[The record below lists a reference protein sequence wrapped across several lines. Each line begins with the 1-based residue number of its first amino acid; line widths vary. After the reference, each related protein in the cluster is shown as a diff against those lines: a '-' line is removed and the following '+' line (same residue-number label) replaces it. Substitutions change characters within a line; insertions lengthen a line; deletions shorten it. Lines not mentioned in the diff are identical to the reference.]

1 MLVVA
6 AAAICSSS
14 RATYRQGQYQ
24 LAIQHLVCMWTMH
37 TTGSW
42 VVLVNLLEH
51 MYSAFNLEEPF
62 LCFVVNKY
70 VLCSEKVTIVA
81 IGLKFAMSVHT
92 SFCSVCRKSGLT
104 MLVDSKVVAACVP
117 GIGLQL

>member
-1 MLVVA
+1 MVDACVYSVENILSGA
-6 AAAICSSS
+6 MEQ
-14 RATYRQGQYQ
+14 QG
-24 LAIQHLVCMWTMH
+24 IDH
-37 TTGSW
+37 
-42 VVLVNLLEH
+42 
-51 MYSAFNLEEPF
+51 SAFNLEEPL

-70 VLCSEKVTIVA
+70 VLYSEKVTIVA

-92 SFCSVCRKSGLT
+92 SFRSVCRKSGLI

>member
-1 MLVVA
+1 MRCSAYDSYYSSEKLYYHA
-6 AAAICSSS
+6 AYEGRRHNNGRLIS
-14 RATYRQGQYQ
+14 
-24 LAIQHLVCMWTMH
+24 
-37 TTGSW
+37 
-42 VVLVNLLEH
+42 VL
-51 MYSAFNLEEPF
+51 YSAFNLEEPL

-70 VLCSEKVTIVA
+70 VLYSEKVTIVA

-92 SFCSVCRKSGLT
+92 SFRSVCRKSGLI

>member
-1 MLVVA
+1 MYNVVFPLHY
-6 AAAICSSS
+6 I
-14 RATYRQGQYQ
+14 
-24 LAIQHLVCMWTMH
+24 
-37 TTGSW
+37 
-42 VVLVNLLEH
+42 VLE
-51 MYSAFNLEEPF
+51 YSAFNLEEPL

-70 VLCSEKVTIVA
+70 ALCSEKVTIVA

-92 SFCSVCRKSGLT
+92 SFRSVCRKSGLI

>member
-1 MLVVA
+1 MA
-6 AAAICSSS
+6 
-14 RATYRQGQYQ
+14 
-24 LAIQHLVCMWTMH
+24 
-37 TTGSW
+37 
-42 VVLVNLLEH
+42 VLPVL
-51 MYSAFNLEEPF
+51 YSAFNLEEPL

-70 VLCSEKVTIVA
+70 VLYSEKVTIVA

-92 SFCSVCRKSGLT
+92 SFRSVCRKSGLI

>member
-1 MLVVA
+1 MTF
-6 AAAICSSS
+6 
-14 RATYRQGQYQ
+14 RATCSFGNFKEKVQDDVLYDESSGCNYTNCRPSG
-24 LAIQHLVCMWTMH
+24 WT
-37 TTGSW
+37 
-42 VVLVNLLEH
+42 
-51 MYSAFNLEEPF
+51 YSAFNLEEPL

-92 SFCSVCRKSGLT
+92 SFRSVCGKSGLI
-104 MLVDSKVVAACVP
+104 MVVDSKVVAACVP

>member
-1 MLVVA
+1 MTV
-6 AAAICSSS
+6 I
-14 RATYRQGQYQ
+14 
-24 LAIQHLVCMWTMH
+24 LAFADLIFAKKCQHR
-37 TTGSW
+37 
-42 VVLVNLLEH
+42 
-51 MYSAFNLEEPF
+51 YSAFNLEEPL

-70 VLCSEKVTIVA
+70 VLYSEKVTIVA

-92 SFCSVCRKSGLT
+92 SFRSVCRKSGLI

>member
-1 MLVVA
+1 MLLNSTA
-6 AAAICSSS
+6 FTARRSLAQKS
-14 RATYRQGQYQ
+14 RKRVQTIR
-24 LAIQHLVCMWTMH
+24 
-37 TTGSW
+37 
-42 VVLVNLLEH
+42 VLFLP
-51 MYSAFNLEEPF
+51 YSAFNLEEPL

-70 VLCSEKVTIVA
+70 VLCSEKVIIVA

-92 SFCSVCRKSGLT
+92 SFRSVCRKSGLI

>member
-1 MLVVA
+1 MGHSQRLG
-6 AAAICSSS
+6 
-14 RATYRQGQYQ
+14 YGQVRLPDGEKGHQ
-24 LAIQHLVCMWTMH
+24 FESKTQTR
-37 TTGSW
+37 
-42 VVLVNLLEH
+42 
-51 MYSAFNLEEPF
+51 YSAFNLEEPL

-70 VLCSEKVTIVA
+70 VLYSEKVTIVA

-92 SFCSVCRKSGLT
+92 SFRSVCRKSGLI

>member
-1 MLVVA
+1 MSKLLGRHGSDSLCRDERENKMA
-6 AAAICSSS
+6 A
-14 RATYRQGQYQ
+14 T
-24 LAIQHLVCMWTMH
+24 
-37 TTGSW
+37 
-42 VVLVNLLEH
+42 
-51 MYSAFNLEEPF
+51 YSAFNLEEPL

-81 IGLKFAMSVHT
+81 LGLKFAMSVHT
-92 SFCSVCRKSGLT
+92 SFRSVCKKSGLI